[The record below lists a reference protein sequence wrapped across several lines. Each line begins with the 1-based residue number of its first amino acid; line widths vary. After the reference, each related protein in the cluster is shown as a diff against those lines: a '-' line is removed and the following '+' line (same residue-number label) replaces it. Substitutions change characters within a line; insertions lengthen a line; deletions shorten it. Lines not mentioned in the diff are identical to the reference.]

1 MAYKKNVDDIRESPS
16 LEFMNIF
23 QKKKIVCDYHDPFV
37 KILKSRKLKK
47 TYKSKNLS
55 IKMLKKYDLTYILTD
70 HEKIDFKKI
79 KKYSKCIID
88 TRNRY
93 KTKSANILKL

>member
-1 MAYKKNVDDIRESPS
+1 MWPIKDIDDSRESPS
-16 LEFMNIF
+16 LEFMNIS
-23 QKKKIVCDYHDPFV
+23 KKIVCDYHDPFV
-37 KILKSRKLKK
+37 KYLNQKLKK

-79 KKYSKCIID
+79 K
-88 TRNRY
+88 
-93 KTKSANILKL
+93 NILSVSLTLEIDLIQKVQIF